1 MIRSTTTCWLSRRRT
16 RTLVIKGPAVEAL
29 ENPGIRFCLFA
40 PMAKMEHQDNG
51 HKHTTETPDVSH
63 VRNIDVTHEMSDVNV
78 PALLKFVV
86 GLTVMTIAVYLLMWL
101 LFGFFNAQE
110 TKNESASPPGPMAMS
125 EQESLPPE
133 PRLQT
138 APGFG
143 VKLEDGQWITLEKRE
158 PQAEYHVL
166 REQWARQL
174 KCDDRDLVEG
184 RPVACLPVDVAIQ
197 RLVEAQ
203 GLRSRESENNS
214 GRAEDYSV
222 TVPTAASSGRVSLKG
237 KQ

>member
-1 MIRSTTTCWLSRRRT
+1 
-16 RTLVIKGPAVEAL
+16 
-29 ENPGIRFCLFA
+29 
-40 PMAKMEHQDNG
+40 MAKMEHQGNG

-63 VRNIDVTHEMSDVNV
+63 VKNIDVTHELSDVNV
-78 PALLKFVV
+78 PVLLKFVV
-86 GLTVMTIAVYLLMWL
+86 GLTVMTVAVYLLMWL

-110 TKNESASPPGPMAMS
+110 TKKAGESPPGPMSMT

-138 APGFG
+138 ARGFG
-143 VKLEDGQWITLEKRE
+143 VKLENGQWVTLEKRE

-184 RPVACLPVDVAIQ
+184 RRIACLPIDVAIQ
-197 RLVEAQ
+197 KLIEGQ
-203 GLRSRESENNS
+203 GLRSRESENSS
-214 GRAEDYSV
+214 GEPENYAI